1 MNLNPTRVTSTLGAG
16 AVAGIAAWSSWSHM
30 VGVALHVGERPEV
43 AYLLPLSVDGL
54 LIVASA
60 AMVDDKRNGRTP
72 RWSARVAFAV
82 GVAASLGA
90 NVAHAQPTWG
100 ARAVA
105 AWPALALLLVVE
117 LLSRRGRTVAVP
129 ATVPDATAARAA
141 SDGATVA
148 PGVTPPAT
156 ARARR
161 TPRGKS
167 PTAARVAA
175 AAAAAPGAPVTALA
189 ARAGVSESTAR
200 RHLAAAATA
209 PTPAAVAANG
219 HGPAR

>member
-1 MNLNPTRVTSTLGAG
+1 MNPTRVTSTAGAA

-60 AMVDDKRNGRTP
+60 AMVDDKRSGRAP

-82 GVAASLGA
+82 GVLASLTA

-117 LLSRRGRTVAVP
+117 LLSRRGRAVAH
-129 ATVPDATAARAA
+129 TGQA
-141 SDGATVA
+141 SAE
-148 PGVTPPAT
+148 
-156 ARARR
+156 
-161 TPRGKS
+161 
-167 PTAARVAA
+167 
-175 AAAAAPGAPVTALA
+175 PVT
-189 ARAGVSESTAR
+189 VSGRPEWLPPVVPVSPAPMMGRTATSPLTGKPLGGPR
-200 RHLAAAATA
+200 TA
-209 PTPAAVAANG
+209 PS
-219 HGPAR
+219 GP